1 MIPLKKKKSTFV
13 KAKWHNFILTYNK
26 HSSHIKFKIVGL
38 LVTTYFG
45 ISKNKA
51 VWDARG
57 YLKQPVTGFIFYRAF
72 SLRIE
77 VWLVQQNVFLNVSA
91 KLCFQQSSLK
101 FSKGFLETNYLTKY
115 LKKKQPQNHMLYL
128 HYEGLALVKKNS
140 IIFSYLE
147 TCSVSF
153 NWLRLEVKMHVF
165 LISSDKT
172 SK

>member
-1 MIPLKKKKSTFV
+1 
-13 KAKWHNFILTYNK
+13 
-26 HSSHIKFKIVGL
+26 
-38 LVTTYFG
+38 
-45 ISKNKA
+45 
-51 VWDARG
+51 
-57 YLKQPVTGFIFYRAF
+57 
-72 SLRIE
+72 
-77 VWLVQQNVFLNVSA
+77 
-91 KLCFQQSSLK
+91 
-101 FSKGFLETNYLTKY
+101 
-115 LKKKQPQNHMLYL
+115 MLYL